1 MEHRAEI
8 EQFHGALGSIGE
20 MAAFVTL
27 GLTVPL
33 AVLGRLDVWAPGIA
47 LGVALAV
54 AIRPIAV
61 RLCLLGAAMSRPE
74 RRFVQ
79 FAGLEGAVPILLGTY
94 LLTTDLSTADRLY
107 GLIIVVVGFSVVGF
121 SVVVQGGLIGPAASR
136 LGLVSESTPS
146 RDREGSGSE

>member
-107 GLIIVVVGFSVVGF
+107 GLIIVVVGFSVV
-121 SVVVQGGLIGPAASR
+121 VQGGLIGPAASR